1 MGASGVGKDT
11 LLRYARHKTI
21 HGSPWVVAHR
31 YITRDS
37 DPGNENHIALTDAEF
52 DHRQA
57 AGLFALHWNSHGCRY
72 GIGIEID
79 QWLARGLNVVVNG
92 SRAYLHQARASY
104 PRLLAVKITVSDA
117 VLEQRLNNRGRETTT
132 DIRTRLKRADDLDR
146 VQCPGLEEIGNDGRI
161 EVAGD
166 ALLALCASAGRE
178 PL

>member
-1 MGASGVGKDT
+1 
-11 LLRYARHKTI
+11 
-21 HGSPWVVAHR
+21 
-31 YITRDS
+31 
-37 DPGNENHIALTDAEF
+37 
-52 DHRQA
+52 
-57 AGLFALHWNSHGCRY
+57 WNSHGCRY